1 VVSEVTTLEHEL
13 CKDNLSTRRGVQ
25 VTYQTHIRDDT
36 VEAAAGV
43 TEAML
48 ASAELTEVLS
58 CLGYHV
64 IVELER
70 DAASRLGVHRDI
82 ELRSC
87 VSTLIPPSRAAETYE
102 DVRPAARSSKVRR

>member
-1 VVSEVTTLEHEL
+1 M
-13 CKDNLSTRRGVQ
+13 
-25 VTYQTHIRDDT
+25 THHTHVWDDT

-43 TEAML
+43 PKAML

-87 VSTLIPPSRAAETYE
+87 VSTLIPPSRAA
-102 DVRPAARSSKVRR
+102 